1 MRAGAFELDQ
11 NGGSPIDVL
20 VSTSVIGGRTI
31 AVLTFAGSDIIGGS
45 LADGSYILT
54 LQTDRIHD
62 RLGRKLDGDCDGTPG
77 GNRVD
82 SFFRLFGD
90 SDGDGR
96 VDQSD
101 RDLFRSAF
109 KTSAGQAGYLWYF
122 DFDGNGEVNGRD
134 NGQFN
139 RRFGQF

>member
-1 MRAGAFELDQ
+1 MRIHWPVLSLCTGSKPYLVSRERFPPQQKWDTNYNLSNRAEPGPWRGPRMRAGAFELDQ

-82 SFFRLFGD
+82 SFFRL
-90 SDGDGR
+90 
-96 VDQSD
+96 
-101 RDLFRSAF
+101 
-109 KTSAGQAGYLWYF
+109 
-122 DFDGNGEVNGRD
+122 
-134 NGQFN
+134 
-139 RRFGQF
+139 